1 MHTLSEQLNWSQYKW
16 LIDIPDADKRE
27 YYMLEAV
34 NNSWTA
40 RQMKR
45 QIDSMLYERLLLS
58 NDKEAVRKTP
68 R

>member
-1 MHTLSEQLNWSQYKW
+1 
-16 LIDIPDADKRE
+16 
-27 YYMLEAV
+27 MLEAV